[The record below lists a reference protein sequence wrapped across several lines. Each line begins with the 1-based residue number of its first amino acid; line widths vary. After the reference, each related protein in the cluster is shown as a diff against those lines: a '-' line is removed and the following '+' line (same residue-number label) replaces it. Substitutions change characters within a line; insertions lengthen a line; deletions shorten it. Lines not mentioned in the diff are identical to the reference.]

1 MTSHRDH
8 LRRERGR
15 EREGEREREEG
26 GREMERERGRR
37 GESKIIIRYCTQPDS
52 PPVAAEIP
60 KYPVGGRYIPSFLK
74 QRL

>member
-1 MTSHRDH
+1 
-8 LRRERGR
+8 
-15 EREGEREREEG
+15 
-26 GREMERERGRR
+26 MERERGRR